1 MMRINLNKMMANDS
15 FSIFRSAV
23 IVKTVFVQILVFFSG
38 LSISAQEQLS
48 KTEAITITLE
58 NNYGIAVA
66 DNQVSIAENNSGIL
80 NSGYLPSVFGLAGMS
95 YSLQDQVTDRDDGQS
110 FELNN
115 AKSEGYNASI
125 NLEYTLFDGLGRL
138 YNFKRLKE
146 EYNLS
151 KLEARETIENTLIQ
165 LFSVYYEVA
174 RLTENE
180 QILKQ
185 TLDISRNRVTRA
197 DYRFEYGQNTKL
209 EVLNAQVDVASD
221 SISLLNIRQQLANT
235 KRDLNV
241 ILARDLKADFEVD
254 TLVTFIPKIELENL
268 IDLAQ
273 ENNVRLLQSEAAITL
288 SDYDI
293 KTSKA
298 RFLPSIGLTGSYGW
312 NESITPASAFF
323 TGSTRQTT
331 GFQAGLN
338 LRWNLFDGGS
348 TITQFKNAQIQ
359 QDNQKILKQQIA
371 LEVKRDI
378 ANALGNYEN
387 SLEIYEIQE
396 QNVITNANNFER
408 SKERFNLGQITSIE
422 FRQAQINLINAKT
435 NKNFAKY
442 EAKLAELQLLQ
453 QIGQLLNIEF

>member
-1 MMRINLNKMMANDS
+1 MQSDNNKRLVDKMKLICILSLIFAINYTA
-15 FSIFRSAV
+15 F
-23 IVKTVFVQILVFFSG
+23 G
-38 LSISAQEQLS
+38 QEQLS
-48 KTEAITITLE
+48 KTEAIALTLE

-66 DNQVSIAENNSGIL
+66 GNQVSVAENNAGIL

-95 YSLQDQVTDRDDGQS
+95 YSLQDQRTDRDDGQS
-110 FELNN
+110 FILED
-115 AKSEGYNASI
+115 AKSESYNASI

-146 EYNLS
+146 QYNLS
-151 KLEARETIENTLIQ
+151 QLEARETIENTLIQ

-180 QILKQ
+180 QILEQ
-185 TLDISRNRVTRA
+185 TLAISRNRVTRA

-221 SISLLNIRQQLANT
+221 SISLLNVRQQLANT

-241 ILARDLKADFEVD
+241 VLARDLQASFEVD
-254 TLVTFIPKIELENL
+254 TVVGFIPRIELENL
-268 IDLAQ
+268 IDMAE
-273 ENNVRLLQSEAAITL
+273 ENNVRLLQSESAITL
-288 SDYDI
+288 SGYDI

-298 RFLPSIGLTGSYGW
+298 RFLPSVGLSGSYGW
-312 NESITPASAFF
+312 NESISPASAFF
-323 TGSTRQTT
+323 TGSTRQVT
-331 GFQAGLN
+331 GFQGGLN

-348 TITQFKNAQIQ
+348 TITQVKNAQIL
-359 QDNQKILKQQIA
+359 QDNQRLLKEQIK

-378 ANALGNYEN
+378 ANALGTYEN
-387 SLEIYEIQE
+387 LLDIYEIQE
-396 QNVITNANNFER
+396 QNVVTNTNNFER

-422 FRQAQINLINAKT
+422 FRQAQINLINAET

>member
-1 MMRINLNKMMANDS
+1 MCTNSNKMMANDS
-15 FSIFRSAV
+15 YRPFKLAWSMKISYVLLALFLFSYTIA
-23 IVKTVFVQILVFFSG
+23 
-38 LSISAQEQLS
+38 AQEQLS
-48 KTEAITITLE
+48 KAEAIALTLE

-110 FELNN
+110 FELND
-115 AKSEGYNASI
+115 AKSESYNASI

-221 SISLLNIRQQLANT
+221 SINLMNTRQQLANT

-268 IDLAQ
+268 IDLAE

-288 SDYDI
+288 SDYNI

-348 TITQFKNAQIQ
+348 TLTQLKNAQIQ
-359 QDNQKILKQQIA
+359 QDNQRLLKQQIG

-396 QNVITNANNFER
+396 QNVITNTNNFER

-422 FRQAQINLINAKT
+422 FRQAQINLINAET